1 MASNCFGRCILINFA
16 TKLERSGIMEN
27 SVKTS
32 FTNREREIAD
42 LLARG
47 FSEKE
52 IAAKLNISAAT
63 VNNHTRNIRDK
74 FGLSKNSEIVLLYIA
89 DRNKKPFNL
98 RNIREYGISII
109 LVLINIC
116 LFNK

>member
-1 MASNCFGRCILINFA
+1 MG
-16 TKLERSGIMEN
+16 N
-27 SVKTS
+27 SVNTS
-32 FTNREREIAD
+32 FSNREREIAD

-47 FSEKE
+47 LSEKE

-63 VNNHTRNIRDK
+63 VNNHTRNIREK

-89 DRNKKPFNL
+89 ERNKKPFNL
-98 RNIREYGISII
+98 QAIREYGISII

-116 LFNK
+116 MFNKVS

>member
-1 MASNCFGRCILINFA
+1 
-16 TKLERSGIMEN
+16 MEN

-32 FTNREREIAD
+32 FTDREREIAD

-47 FSEKE
+47 LSEKE
-52 IAAKLNISAAT
+52 IAGKLNISPAT
-63 VNNHTRNIRDK
+63 VNNHTRNIREK
-74 FGLSKNSEIVLLYIA
+74 LGLSKNSEIILAYIA
-89 DRNKKPFNL
+89 ERNKKPFSI

-116 LFNK
+116 AFNSKGF